1 MVSGNRI
8 MFGVDP
14 EFEKKMKELQKKIRI
29 KKGEEVS
36 LRELTAKISKDP
48 FFENIEKRILDDKVL
63 NLNLD
68 IKLE

>member
-1 MVSGNRI
+1 MVNRK
-8 MFGVDP
+8 MFSVDP
-14 EFEKKMKELQKKIRI
+14 EFDKRMKELQKKIRL

-48 FFENIEKRILDDKVL
+48 FFEDIEERILDDKSL
-63 NLNLD
+63 KLNLD

>member
-1 MVSGNRI
+1 MVNRK
-8 MFGVDP
+8 MFSVDP
-14 EFEKKMKELQKKIRI
+14 EFDKRMKELQKKIRL

-48 FFENIEKRILDDKVL
+48 FFENIEERILDDKSL
-63 NLNLD
+63 KLNLD